1 MGKRKRKMRPYSDHK
16 TKSAAQKQAQY
27 VRHNQQKQVRVRK
40 IKGGYRVYTGKKR
53 KRRHLK
59 GKPTGY
65 EP

>member
-1 MGKRKRKMRPYSDHK
+1 MGKKKMRPHSDHK
-16 TKSAAQKQAQY
+16 SKSAANKRAQY

-40 IKGGYRVYTGKKR
+40 ISGGYRVYTGDKR

-59 GKPTGY
+59 GRPSNY